1 MSAADFFGFRRR
13 SLAVRALHVGLL
25 AAVSVGAARSVRGQA
40 PALSSDSAAAL
51 STSAVVTL
59 PTIVREAELAGLRW
73 PRITD
78 VAPDL
83 ERAYAARNWAPL
95 WLRDGKPT
103 SAARAMV
110 EALGR
115 VDARGLESRDYD
127 VERLQGM
134 LRTGL
139 ASNGARADFEAVLSV
154 ASLRVVRAL
163 RTGRVPASE
172 ASPRATRD
180 SVAHSDALV
189 ALAATAQPAAMLDA
203 MEPRFAQYRRLKEA
217 LAAYRTQPEQDIEAR
232 SRANRIALSMERW
245 RQLPQQAAR
254 TQIIVN
260 IPAFQLSVIS
270 ATETG
275 TMRELDM
282 DVVVGSAFNS
292 RTPAFSD
299 SLQYL
304 VFAPYWDVPASIAK
318 SELVPIGLRDPYLLK
333 LNNYE
338 IIGSRGRSVPITLA
352 SVRDVQRGKARIR
365 QLPGGTNS
373 LGRVKFMFPNQYDV
387 YLHDSPMQNA
397 FQKQRRDLSHGCIR
411 VADPAALAAL
421 LLRDQPAWDSTAIA
435 RAMNGK
441 DARRVTLKQAVPVH
455 LLYATAVAHEDG
467 SVTFLEDIYGQD
479 AELAARI
486 ARGYPYTRAAVSV
499 R

>member
-1 MSAADFFGFRRR
+1 MVAAEFFR
-13 SLAVRALHVGLL
+13 SHRFPTSVRARLVGLA
-25 AAVSVGAARSVRGQA
+25 AAVCFGAVHSVQA
-40 PALSSDSAAAL
+40 QSPLLSSDSAAAL
-51 STSAVVTL
+51 SSSALVSL
-59 PTIVREAELAGLRW
+59 PDIVRDAELAGVRW

-83 ERAYAARNWAPL
+83 ERAYVARNWAPL
-95 WLRDGKPT
+95 WLRDGRPT
-103 SAARAMV
+103 AAARAMID
-110 EALGR
+110 ALGR
-115 VDARGLESRDYD
+115 VDHRGLESRDYD
-127 VERLQGM
+127 VDRLQGM
-134 LRTGL
+134 LRSGF
-139 ASNGARADFEAVLSV
+139 ASSGARADFEAVLSV

-163 RTGRVPASE
+163 RSGRVPASD
-172 ASPRATRD
+172 AAPRASRD
-180 SVAHSDALV
+180 SVSYAEALV
-189 ALAATAQPAAMLDA
+189 ALAAAPQPATMLDA

-217 LAAYRTQPEQDIEAR
+217 LASYRAQPEQDIEAR

-260 IPAFQLSVIS
+260 IPAFQLSVMS
-270 ATETG
+270 TTASG
-275 TMRELDM
+275 TMRQLDM

-304 VFAPYWDVPASIAK
+304 VFAPYWDVPASIAR

-338 IIGSRGRSVPITLA
+338 VIGRRGRPVPMTLA
-352 SVRDVQRGKARIR
+352 AVRDVQRGKAHIR
-365 QLPGGTNS
+365 QLPGGTNA

-421 LLRDQPAWDSTAIA
+421 LLRDQTAWDSTAIA
-435 RAMNGK
+435 KAMNGK
-441 DARRVTLKQAVPVH
+441 AAQRVNLRQAVPVH
-455 LLYATAVAHEDG
+455 LLYATAVAHDDG

-486 ARGYPYTRAAVSV
+486 ARGYPYSRAAVSV
-499 R
+499 K